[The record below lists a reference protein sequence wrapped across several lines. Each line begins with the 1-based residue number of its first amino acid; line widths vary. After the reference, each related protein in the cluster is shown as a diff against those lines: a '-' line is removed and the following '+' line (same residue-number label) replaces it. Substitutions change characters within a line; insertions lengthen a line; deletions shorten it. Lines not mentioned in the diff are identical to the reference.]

1 MLEQHEGHLAAT
13 LVPRPGNG
21 LGQRRAGGLADA
33 EQIEHDAVVDPKMMN
48 FADAAVGGMMVEVV
62 MVDVVAVF
70 GWVAGVAT
78 GAGAMAE
85 PLLIHAVKSE
95 VVMAA
100 VGTVDVVKV
109 VVAFAEIVMVGVAMV
124 VVVTVTVDSV
134 VAVIGYSKL
143 QAS

>member
-1 MLEQHEGHLAAT
+1 
-13 LVPRPGNG
+13 
-21 LGQRRAGGLADA
+21 
-33 EQIEHDAVVDPKMMN
+33 MMN

-109 VVAFAEIVMVGVAMV
+109 VVAFA
-124 VVVTVTVDSV
+124 
-134 VAVIGYSKL
+134 
-143 QAS
+143 